1 MSKYQDVDLE
11 ALAQIFRALSNP
23 HRLRVLLMLADCC
36 GPRNFSET
44 EARACVGDICSELG
58 IAPST
63 VSHHLKELRQAGLI
77 HTARNGQ
84 NVECWVDPASIETL
98 LTFLRD
104 AGHDN
109 LFAAHDSKPVSEED
123 TRRRSG

>member
-1 MSKYQDVDLE
+1 MSNYQDIDLA
-11 ALAQIFRALSNP
+11 ALAQIFRALANP

-36 GPRNFSET
+36 GPRNFSEC

-84 NVECWVDPASIETL
+84 NVECWVDPDSIQTL
-98 LTFLRD
+98 LTFLHEAGRD
-104 AGHDN
+104 DM
-109 LFAAHDSKPVSEED
+109 FAAQGSGSIKDED
-123 TRRRSG
+123 ARR